1 MDLLLT
7 YSVIFLF
14 IALAAKI
21 IGSWF
26 SRVGLPYITGYLLAG
41 VVAGPF
47 ILELLPSDATTTLRY
62 IDEVSLGIIAF
73 VAGSELYLKE
83 IRSRFRSIG
92 FIATGLLLFGLSI
105 GGVAIYFLTELIP
118 FTQGM
123 ETTSRLAVAILGA
136 TILLALSP
144 ASTIAVIKEVR
155 AKGSFTQT
163 LLGVTVSMD
172 VIIIVVFAVAVA
184 IASAMLEGL
193 GFNLTFIALLLIDL
207 VAAIGLGYLTGKIL
221 DFILGTSLKRIVK
234 AGLILLTGY
243 AIFVFGFGVIE
254 LSHDYLPFEI
264 HIEPLLVA
272 MIGGFMVTNYTKHR
286 SEFEAILHDISP
298 LVYVAFF
305 TLTGLAIKL
314 DILLET
320 WPVALALFGIRILSI
335 YLGSYF
341 GSRMAGEP
349 ENFQKNAW
357 LGLITQAG
365 IALGLAR
372 EVAVEF
378 PALGDAFATMV
389 ISVVVLNEIFGPMF
403 CKWALRRAGET
414 NLPEVA
420 NRNEIRDAVILGI
433 EEQSVELARQLQSS
447 EWQII
452 MADTDRSHVD
462 DMRVADVSEHYIPSV
477 DEMTLGSLINKDTD
491 ALVAMLPND
500 DDNLRAVELAR
511 DKFGVDR
518 IVVRPN
524 DMALASK
531 FSELGALIIDPATAM
546 VYLLDQSVRAPK
558 STSILLHQDSGREI
572 MQVTVSNPDVDGL
585 LVRDLRLPNDV
596 LFLDVNRNGQAIVP
610 TGYTRLQMKDE
621 VTLVGRRPSLNTV
634 TMKLGY

>member
-1 MDLLLT
+1 M
-7 YSVIFLF
+7 
-14 IALAAKI
+14 
-21 IGSWF
+21 
-26 SRVGLPYITGYLLAG
+26 
-41 VVAGPF
+41 
-47 ILELLPSDATTTLRY
+47 
-62 IDEVSLGIIAF
+62 
-73 VAGSELYLKE
+73 
-83 IRSRFRSIG
+83 
-92 FIATGLLLFGLSI
+92 
-105 GGVAIYFLTELIP
+105 
-118 FTQGM
+118 
-123 ETTSRLAVAILGA
+123 
-136 TILLALSP
+136 
-144 ASTIAVIKEVR
+144 
-155 AKGSFTQT
+155 
-163 LLGVTVSMD
+163 
-172 VIIIVVFAVAVA
+172 
-184 IASAMLEGL
+184 
-193 GFNLTFIALLLIDL
+193 GFNLTFIALLLVDL
-207 VAAIGLGYLTGKIL
+207 VAAIGLGYLAGRIL

-234 AGLILLTGY
+234 SGLVLLTGY
-243 AIFVFGFGVIE
+243 AIFAFGFTVIE
-254 LSHDYLPFEI
+254 LSYTYLPFEV

-320 WPVALALFGIRILSI
+320 WPIALALFAIRILSI
-335 YLGSYF
+335 FLGSYF
-341 GSRMAGEP
+341 GSRMAE
-349 ENFQKNAW
+349 EQTSFQKNAW

-403 CKWALRRAGET
+403 CKLALRRAGEV
-414 NLPEVA
+414 NLPQVT
-420 NRNEIRDAVILGI
+420 NRNEVRDAVILGI

-447 EWQII
+447 EWQVI

-462 DMRVADVSEHYIPSV
+462 DMRVADVSEHHIPTV
-477 DEMTLGSLINKDTD
+477 DEATLASLINKDTD

-500 DDNLRAVELAR
+500 EDNLQAVELAR
-511 DKFGVDR
+511 DKFGVER

-531 FSELGALIIDPATAM
+531 FTELGALIIDPATAM
-546 VYLLDQSVRAPK
+546 VYLLDQSVRAPQ

-596 LFLDVNRNGQAIVP
+596 LFLDVNREGQAIVP